1 MFTKKS
7 YIADNLLRYN
17 LELILSAGV
26 VHILKE
32 KKKFM

>member
-7 YIADNLLRYN
+7 YIADNLLRYK
-17 LELILSAGV
+17 LKVILSARV